1 MYPRVHEASMAA
13 VVQVSCTVFAGV
25 LFYIFMPLNYFFG
38 LQPHEYIKLEE

>member
-13 VVQVSCTVFAGV
+13 VVQVSCTVSACFV
-25 LFYIFMPLNYFFG
+25 YIFMPLNYFFG